1 MPPGFLSYRRSFR
14 AAIGAAAMRHYV
26 TAGAKCKPV
35 QTVESKGQ
43 RAEAM
48 AQLAYHP
55 LGSARSFLPEVA
67 RHFRADKGPA

>member
-1 MPPGFLSYRRSFR
+1 MG
-14 AAIGAAAMRHYV
+14 HYV